1 MNVELTSDYFQVKI
15 NSLGAELTSV
25 TGRNN
30 LEYIWQANPSVWAR
44 HAPVLFPIV
53 GKLKDNEFTFE
64 SKTYH
69 LTQHGFA
76 RDKNFELVSQ
86 SDTSCVFELVS
97 GGNTLQSF
105 PFNFTLLIAYYLQ
118 GNVLQTK
125 YTVINRNDSSI
136 FFSIGAHPAFRIP
149 LLPNETFEDYYLEF
163 EGSNYETT
171 KLEFGLRTNE
181 FNTLQ
186 IQNKRLP
193 LNKQLFENDALVF
206 ENSQINKISLLSEKS
221 VHGIV
226 LESKNWPYFGIWSK
240 KDCEQFVCLE
250 PWYGIA
256 DKIDTQQI
264 FPEKEGILELSPN
277 NSFQCEFSLT
287 FL

>member
-1 MNVELTSDYFQVKI
+1 MNVELTSDCLQVKI
-15 NSLGAELTSV
+15 NSLGAELISV
-25 TGRNN
+25 TGKNN
-30 LEYIWQANPSVWAR
+30 LEYIWQANPNVWAR

-86 SDTSCVFELVS
+86 TNTSSVFELVS
-97 GGNTLQSF
+97 DGSTLQSF
-105 PFNFTLLIAYYLQ
+105 PFNFTLHIAYFLL

-125 YTVINRNDSSI
+125 YTVINRTASSI

-163 EGSNYETT
+163 ERSNYKTT
-171 KLEFGLRTNE
+171 ELEFGLRTTK
-181 FNTLQ
+181 FNPLH
-186 IQNKRLP
+186 IQNKHLP
-193 LNKQLFENDALVF
+193 LSKQLFDNDALVF
-206 ENSQINKISLLSEKS
+206 ENSQINKIALLSEKS

-240 KDCEQFVCLE
+240 KECEQFVCLE

-256 DKIDTQQI
+256 DKIDSQKN
-264 FPEKEGILELSPN
+264 FPEKEGIIELSPN